1 MCCGNGLYHGIA
13 KLLECKY
20 ACYTTG
26 ERYDQLLSELYPPP
40 VAGGYVAA
48 ANVRSTLDIVWSC
61 LSILFLCSWSILHL
75 NIPAQYTP
83 QTKSQWIR
91 RSLWLTWRKVKWMLW
106 TLVAPELIFGK
117 AVVSIRSARTNHPRL
132 KSVADVDEVPWS
144 LAHTFLADMGGF
156 VIYFPED
163 MPLPRDSGENSS
175 DNADSVFAQQSRP
188 LSGHNPTDT
197 SGPQHSDISSDED
210 MSFEQ
215 RMPFESTEIELDSLQ
230 TSQATRTRTCGEDGV
245 APLPTPLPLL
255 HQGSGQLTRANVIEG
270 PTELDAM
277 QLHEG
282 YQSSE
287 IGVPPRA
294 EPWEVTTE
302 VSRDRASSAPSIFY
316 IWDDEEEEFR
326 LNQVNAS
333 NAFGATTWKFH
344 SYNET
349 VVQAILPTTCN
360 PTHAAKLMKMKC
372 NLWVLSAAQLHYAR
386 SCGIVSKLHNIT
398 EDELSDKG
406 KGDFV
411 AKTLAIL
418 QVIWLI
424 AQLSVRAIHQKPIS
438 PLEIATL
445 CENAQNDTCKSSP
458 DWT

>member
-1 MCCGNGLYHGIA
+1 TLA
-13 KLLECKY
+13 LLHDS
-20 ACYTTG
+20 TMI
-26 ERYDQLLSELYPPP
+26 SFYPNCTLPLQ
-40 VAGGYVAA
+40 VGGYVAA
-48 ANVRSTLDIVWSC
+48 PNVRSTLDIVWSC
-61 LSILFLCSWSILHL
+61 VSILFLCSWSILHL

-91 RSLWLTWRKVKWMLW
+91 RSLWLTWRKVKWMLL
-106 TLVAPELIFGK
+106 TLIAPELIFAK
-117 AVVSIRSARTNHPRL
+117 SVVTIRSARTNHPHL
-132 KSVADVDEVPWS
+132 KSLADVDQVPWS

-163 MPLPRDSGENSS
+163 MPLPRDSGENTS
-175 DNADSVFAQQSRP
+175 NNVDSIFAHQSRP
-188 LSGHNPTDT
+188 LSGHNSTDT
-197 SGPQHSDISSDED
+197 SIPQHSDILSEEH
-210 MSFEQ
+210 MPFEQ
-215 RMPFESTEIELDSLQ
+215 RMPFESTETELDSLQ

-245 APLPTPLPLL
+245 APFPTPLIPLL
-255 HQGSGQLTRANVIEG
+255 HQGSGQLTRANVTEC

-287 IGVPPRA
+287 IGVPQRA
-294 EPWEVTTE
+294 ESWEVTTE
-302 VSRDRASSAPSIFY
+302 VSRDRASSATSIFY
-316 IWDDEEEEFR
+316 NWDDEEEEFR

-333 NAFGATTWKFH
+333 NAFGATIWKFH

-349 VVQAILPTTCN
+349 VVQAILPTTDN
-360 PTHAAKLMKMKC
+360 YTYAAKLMKMKC

-386 SCGIVSKLHNIT
+386 SCGIVSKLHRIT

-445 CENAQNDTCKSSP
+445 SFAALSFITYFVSRLDMRWRQ
-458 DWT
+458 